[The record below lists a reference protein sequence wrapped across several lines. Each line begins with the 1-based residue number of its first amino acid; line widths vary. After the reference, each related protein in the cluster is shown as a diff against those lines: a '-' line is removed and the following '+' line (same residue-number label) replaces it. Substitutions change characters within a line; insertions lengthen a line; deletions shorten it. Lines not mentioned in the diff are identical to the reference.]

1 MNVGIIGVGIMGSKI
16 AGKLIN
22 AGYAVFARDID
33 EAAEERARE
42 LGAKVV
48 RSPKEVA
55 EYTEII
61 LLSLPMPSDVKEVVL
76 GEDGILTNPKNNL
89 IIVDLSTVDPFST
102 QQNAKETTK
111 VGIGYIDAPVLG
123 RPQKCGNWTLPVGGD
138 KKDLEKVRKVLEIL
152 AAKII
157 YVGPSGYGNI
167 VKLLN
172 NMMFGAIN
180 SVTAEILAICTK
192 LGMSPKVLYETIANS
207 GAASVSNLFKELGPK
222 ILNRDFEPLFA
233 IDLLH
238 KDVMLGIQMAKQ
250 VDVPLFVSEANRIL
264 WIGIRQVGYQSQ
276 RGSNILNTLDN
287 GVLPSHSRTQMEVWQ
302 SVLNDVKATYGW

>member
-1 MNVGIIGVGIMGSKI
+1 MNVGIIGVGTMGSKM

-33 EAAEERARE
+33 EVAEERARK
-42 LGAKVV
+42 LGGKVV
-48 RSPKEVA
+48 NSPKEVA

-76 GEDGILTNPKNNL
+76 GEGGILTNPKNNRT
-89 IIVDLSTVDPFST
+89 IVDLSTVDPFST
-102 QQNAKETTK
+102 QHNAEEAKK
-111 VGIGYIDAPVLG
+111 VGVSYIDAPVLG

-157 YVGPSGYGNI
+157 YVGPSGHGNI

-172 NMMFGAIN
+172 NMMLGAIN
-180 SVTAEILAICTK
+180 SITAEILAICTK

-250 VDVPLFVSEANRIL
+250 VGVPLFASEAN
-264 WIGIRQVGYQSQ
+264 Q
-276 RGSNILNTLDN
+276 RLNEMARLMGFGKEDTASIVKVYEKLLDI
-287 GVLPSHSRTQMEVWQ
+287 EV
-302 SVLNDVKATYGW
+302 KG

>member
-1 MNVGIIGVGIMGSKI
+1 MNVGIIGVGTMGSKM

-33 EAAEERARE
+33 ELAEERARK

-48 RSPKEVA
+48 NSPKEVA

-76 GEDGILTNPKNNL
+76 GEGGILTNPKNNRT
-89 IIVDLSTVDPFST
+89 IVDLSTVDPFST
-102 QQNAKETTK
+102 QHNAEQAKK
-111 VGIGYIDAPVLG
+111 VGVSYIDAPVLG

-157 YVGPSGYGNI
+157 YVGPSGHGNI

-172 NMMFGAIN
+172 NMMLGAIN

-238 KDVMLGIQMAKQ
+238 KDVRLGIQMAKQ
-250 VDVPLFVSEANRIL
+250 AGVPLFVSEAN
-264 WIGIRQVGYQSQ
+264 Q
-276 RGSNILNTLDN
+276 RLNEMARLMGFGKEDTASIVKVYEKLLDI
-287 GVLPSHSRTQMEVWQ
+287 EV
-302 SVLNDVKATYGW
+302 KG

>member
-1 MNVGIIGVGIMGSKI
+1 MNVGIIGVGTMGSKM

-22 AGYAVFARDID
+22 VGYAVFARDID
-33 EAAEERARE
+33 EVAEERARK

-48 RSPKEVA
+48 NSPKEVA

-61 LLSLPMPSDVKEVVL
+61 LLSLPIPSDVKEVVL
-76 GEDGILTNPKNNL
+76 GEDGILTNPKNNRT
-89 IIVDLSTVDPFST
+89 IVDLSTVDPFST
-102 QQNAKETTK
+102 QHNAEEAKK
-111 VGIGYIDAPVLG
+111 VGVSYIDAPVLG

-138 KKDLEKVRKVLEIL
+138 KKDLEKVRRVLEIL

-172 NMMFGAIN
+172 NMMLGAIN

-222 ILNRDFEPLFA
+222 ILNRDFEPLFS

-250 VDVPLFVSEANRIL
+250 VGVPLFVSEAN
-264 WIGIRQVGYQSQ
+264 Q
-276 RGSNILNTLDN
+276 RLNEMARLMGFGKEDTASVIKVYEKLLDI
-287 GVLPSHSRTQMEVWQ
+287 EV
-302 SVLNDVKATYGW
+302 KG

>member
-1 MNVGIIGVGIMGSKI
+1 MNVGIIGVGTMGSKM

-22 AGYAVFARDID
+22 AGYAIFARDID
-33 EAAEERARE
+33 EAAEERARK

-48 RSPKEVA
+48 NSPKEVA

-76 GEDGILTNPKNNL
+76 GEDGILTNPKNDRT
-89 IIVDLSTVDPFST
+89 IVDLSTVDPFST
-102 QQNAKETTK
+102 QHNAEQAKK
-111 VGIGYIDAPVLG
+111 VGVSYIDAPVLG

-172 NMMFGAIN
+172 NMMLGAIN

-222 ILNRDFEPLFA
+222 ILDRDFEPLFA

-238 KDVMLGIQMAKQ
+238 KDVRLGIQMAKQ
-250 VDVPLFVSEANRIL
+250 VGVPLFVSEAN
-264 WIGIRQVGYQSQ
+264 Q
-276 RGSNILNTLDN
+276 RLNEMARLMGFGKEDTASVIKVYEKLLDI
-287 GVLPSHSRTQMEVWQ
+287 EV
-302 SVLNDVKATYGW
+302 KG

>member
-1 MNVGIIGVGIMGSKI
+1 MNVGIIGVGTMGFKM

-33 EAAEERARE
+33 EAAEERARK

-48 RSPKEVA
+48 NSPKEVA

-76 GEDGILTNPKNNL
+76 GEDGILTNPKNNRN
-89 IIVDLSTVDPFST
+89 IVDLSTVDPFST
-102 QQNAKETTK
+102 QHNAEEAKK
-111 VGIGYIDAPVLG
+111 VGVSYIDAPVLG

-172 NMMFGAIN
+172 NMMLGAIN
-180 SVTAEILAICTK
+180 SITAEILAICTK

-250 VDVPLFVSEANRIL
+250 VDVPLFVSEAN
-264 WIGIRQVGYQSQ
+264 Q
-276 RGSNILNTLDN
+276 RLNEMARLMGFGKEDTASIVKVYEKLLDI
-287 GVLPSHSRTQMEVWQ
+287 EV
-302 SVLNDVKATYGW
+302 KG

>member
-1 MNVGIIGVGIMGSKI
+1 MNVGIIGVGTMGFKME
-16 AGKLIN
+16 GKLID
-22 AGYAVFARDID
+22 AGYSVFARDID
-33 EAAEERARE
+33 EVAEEKARK

-48 RSPKEVA
+48 NSPKEVA
-55 EYTEII
+55 KYAEII

-76 GEDGILTNPKNNL
+76 GEDGILTNPKNNR

-102 QQNAKETTK
+102 QHNAEEAKK
-111 VGIGYIDAPVLG
+111 VGVCYIDAPVLG

-192 LGMSPKVLYETIANS
+192 LGMSPKVLYDIIANS

-238 KDVMLGIQMAKQ
+238 KDVRLGIQMAKQ
-250 VDVPLFVSEANRIL
+250 VGVPLFVSEAN
-264 WIGIRQVGYQSQ
+264 Q
-276 RGSNILNTLDN
+276 RLNEMARLMGFGKEDTASIVKVYEKLLDI
-287 GVLPSHSRTQMEVWQ
+287 EV
-302 SVLNDVKATYGW
+302 KG

>member
-1 MNVGIIGVGIMGSKI
+1 MNVGIIGVGTMGSKM

-22 AGYAVFARDID
+22 AGYAIFARDID
-33 EAAEERARE
+33 EAAEERARK

-48 RSPKEVA
+48 NSPKEVA

-76 GEDGILTNPKNNL
+76 EEDGILTNSKNNRT
-89 IIVDLSTVDPFST
+89 IVDLSTVDPFST
-102 QQNAKETTK
+102 QHNAEEAKK
-111 VGIGYIDAPVLG
+111 VGVSYIDAPVLG

-172 NMMFGAIN
+172 NMMLGAIN

-222 ILNRDFEPLFA
+222 ILDRDFEPLFA

-238 KDVMLGIQMAKQ
+238 KDVRLGIQMAKQ
-250 VDVPLFVSEANRIL
+250 VGVPLFVSEAN
-264 WIGIRQVGYQSQ
+264 Q
-276 RGSNILNTLDN
+276 RLNEMARLMGFGKEDTASVIKVYEKLLDI
-287 GVLPSHSRTQMEVWQ
+287 EV
-302 SVLNDVKATYGW
+302 KG

>member
-1 MNVGIIGVGIMGSKI
+1 MNVGIIGVGTMGSKM

-33 EAAEERARE
+33 EVAEERARK

-48 RSPKEVA
+48 NSPKEVA

-76 GEDGILTNPKNNL
+76 GEGGILTNPKNNRT
-89 IIVDLSTVDPFST
+89 IVDLSTVDPFST
-102 QQNAKETTK
+102 QHNAEQAKK
-111 VGIGYIDAPVLG
+111 VGVSYIDAPVLG

-157 YVGPSGYGNI
+157 YVGPSGHGNI

-172 NMMFGAIN
+172 NMMLGAIN

-238 KDVMLGIQMAKQ
+238 KDVRLGIQMAKQ
-250 VDVPLFVSEANRIL
+250 VGVPLFVSEAN
-264 WIGIRQVGYQSQ
+264 Q
-276 RGSNILNTLDN
+276 RLNEMARLMGFGKEDTASIVKVYEKLLDI
-287 GVLPSHSRTQMEVWQ
+287 EV
-302 SVLNDVKATYGW
+302 KG

>member
-1 MNVGIIGVGIMGSKI
+1 MNVGIIGVGTMGSKM

-22 AGYAVFARDID
+22 AGYAIFARDID
-33 EAAEERARE
+33 EAAEERARK

-48 RSPKEVA
+48 NSPKEVA

-76 GEDGILTNPKNNL
+76 GEDGILTNPKNNRT
-89 IIVDLSTVDPFST
+89 IVDLSTVDPFST
-102 QQNAKETTK
+102 QHNAEEAKK
-111 VGIGYIDAPVLG
+111 VGVSYIDAPVLG

-172 NMMFGAIN
+172 NMMLGAIN

-238 KDVMLGIQMAKQ
+238 KDVRLGIQMAKQ
-250 VDVPLFVSEANRIL
+250 VGVPLFVSEAN
-264 WIGIRQVGYQSQ
+264 Q
-276 RGSNILNTLDN
+276 RLNEMARLMGFGKEDTASVIKVYEKLLDI
-287 GVLPSHSRTQMEVWQ
+287 EV
-302 SVLNDVKATYGW
+302 KG

>member
-1 MNVGIIGVGIMGSKI
+1 MNVGIIGVGTMGSKM

-33 EAAEERARE
+33 EVAEERARK

-76 GEDGILTNPKNNL
+76 GEDGILTNPKNNRT
-89 IIVDLSTVDPFST
+89 IVDLSTVDPFST
-102 QQNAKETTK
+102 QNNAEEAKK
-111 VGIGYIDAPVLG
+111 VSVSYIDAPVLG

-172 NMMFGAIN
+172 NMMLGAIN

-250 VDVPLFVSEANRIL
+250 VGVPLFVSEAN
-264 WIGIRQVGYQSQ
+264 Q
-276 RGSNILNTLDN
+276 RLNEMARLMGFGKEDTASIVKVYEKLLDI
-287 GVLPSHSRTQMEVWQ
+287 EV
-302 SVLNDVKATYGW
+302 KG

>member
-1 MNVGIIGVGIMGSKI
+1 MNVGIIGVGTMGSKM

-33 EAAEERARE
+33 EVAEERARK

-48 RSPKEVA
+48 NSPKEVA

-76 GEDGILTNPKNNL
+76 GEDGILTNPKNNRA
-89 IIVDLSTVDPFST
+89 IVDLSTMDPFST
-102 QQNAKETTK
+102 QNNAEEAKK
-111 VGIGYIDAPVLG
+111 VGVSYIDAPVLG

-172 NMMFGAIN
+172 NMMLGAIN

-238 KDVMLGIQMAKQ
+238 KDVRLGIQMAKQ
-250 VDVPLFVSEANRIL
+250 VDVPLFVSEAN
-264 WIGIRQVGYQSQ
+264 Q
-276 RGSNILNTLDN
+276 RLNEMARLMGFGKEDTASVIKVYEKLLDI
-287 GVLPSHSRTQMEVWQ
+287 EV
-302 SVLNDVKATYGW
+302 KG

>member
-1 MNVGIIGVGIMGSKI
+1 MNVGIIGVGTMGSKM

-33 EAAEERARE
+33 EAAEERARK

-48 RSPKEVA
+48 NSPKEVA

-76 GEDGILTNPKNNL
+76 EEDGILTNPKNNR

-102 QQNAKETTK
+102 QHNTEEAKK
-111 VGIGYIDAPVLG
+111 VGVCYIDAPVLG

-172 NMMFGAIN
+172 NMMLGAIN

-238 KDVMLGIQMAKQ
+238 KDVGLGIQMAKQ
-250 VDVPLFVSEANRIL
+250 VGVPLFVSEAN
-264 WIGIRQVGYQSQ
+264 Q
-276 RGSNILNTLDN
+276 RLNEMARLMGFGKEDTASVIKVYEKLLDI
-287 GVLPSHSRTQMEVWQ
+287 EV
-302 SVLNDVKATYGW
+302 KG

>member
-1 MNVGIIGVGIMGSKI
+1 MNVGIIGVGTMGSKM

-33 EAAEERARE
+33 EVAEERARK

-76 GEDGILTNPKNNL
+76 GEDGILTNPKNNRT
-89 IIVDLSTVDPFST
+89 IVDLSTVDPFST
-102 QQNAKETTK
+102 QNNAEEAKK
-111 VGIGYIDAPVLG
+111 VSVSYIDAPVLG

-172 NMMFGAIN
+172 NMMLGAIN

-192 LGMSPKVLYETIANS
+192 LDMSPKVLYETIANS

-250 VDVPLFVSEANRIL
+250 VGVPLFVSEAN
-264 WIGIRQVGYQSQ
+264 Q
-276 RGSNILNTLDN
+276 RLNEMARLMGFGKEDTASIVKVYEKLLDI
-287 GVLPSHSRTQMEVWQ
+287 EV
-302 SVLNDVKATYGW
+302 KG

>member
-1 MNVGIIGVGIMGSKI
+1 MNVGIIGVGTMGSKM

-22 AGYAVFARDID
+22 AGYAVFTRDID
-33 EAAEERARE
+33 EAAEERARK

-48 RSPKEVA
+48 NSPKEVA

-76 GEDGILTNPKNNL
+76 GEDGILTNPKNDRT
-89 IIVDLSTVDPFST
+89 IVDLSTVDPFST
-102 QQNAKETTK
+102 QNNEEEAKK
-111 VGIGYIDAPVLG
+111 VGVSYIDAPVLG

-152 AAKII
+152 AAKVI

-172 NMMFGAIN
+172 NMMLGAIN

-222 ILNRDFEPLFA
+222 ILDRDFEPLFA

-238 KDVMLGIQMAKQ
+238 KDVRLGIQMAKQ
-250 VDVPLFVSEANRIL
+250 VGVPLFVSEAN
-264 WIGIRQVGYQSQ
+264 Q
-276 RGSNILNTLDN
+276 RLNEMARLMGFGKEDTASVIKVYEKLLDI
-287 GVLPSHSRTQMEVWQ
+287 EV
-302 SVLNDVKATYGW
+302 KG

>member
-1 MNVGIIGVGIMGSKI
+1 MNVGTIGIGTMGSRMVES
-16 AGKLIN
+16 LIK
-22 AGYAVFARDID
+22 AGYTVFARDID
-33 EAAEERARE
+33 EKAGKRARE

-48 RSPKEVA
+48 NSPGEIA
-55 EYTEII
+55 EYADII

-76 GEDGILTNPKNNL
+76 GEDGILTNPRKDCT
-89 IIVDLSTVDPFST
+89 IVDLSTVDPFST
-102 QQNAKETTK
+102 QRNAEKAKEK
-111 VGIGYIDAPVLG
+111 GVGYIDAPVLG

-138 KKDLEKVRKVLEIL
+138 KRDLEKARKVLEVL
-152 AAKII
+152 ASNII
-157 YVGPSGYGNI
+157 YVGPSGCGNI

-180 SVTAEILAICTK
+180 SITAEILAICTK

-238 KDVMLGIQMAKQ
+238 KDVSLGIKMAKQ
-250 VDVPLFVSEANRIL
+250 AGVPLFVSQANQLLNEMAKLKGFGKEDTASVIKVYEDL
-264 WIGIRQVGYQSQ
+264 L
-276 RGSNILNTLDN
+276 NIK
-287 GVLPSHSRTQMEVWQ
+287 
-302 SVLNDVKATYGW
+302 VKG

>member
-1 MNVGIIGVGIMGSKI
+1 MNVGIIGVGTMGSKM

-33 EAAEERARE
+33 EVAEERARK

-48 RSPKEVA
+48 NSPKEVA

-76 GEDGILTNPKNNL
+76 GEDGILTNPKNNRA
-89 IIVDLSTVDPFST
+89 IVDLSTMDPFST
-102 QQNAKETTK
+102 QNNAEEAKK
-111 VGIGYIDAPVLG
+111 VGVSYIDAPVLG

-172 NMMFGAIN
+172 NMMLGAIN

-238 KDVMLGIQMAKQ
+238 KDVRLGIQMAKQ
-250 VDVPLFVSEANRIL
+250 VGVPLFVSEAN
-264 WIGIRQVGYQSQ
+264 Q
-276 RGSNILNTLDN
+276 RLNEMARLMGFGKEDTASVIKVYEKLLDI
-287 GVLPSHSRTQMEVWQ
+287 EV
-302 SVLNDVKATYGW
+302 KG

>member
-1 MNVGIIGVGIMGSKI
+1 MNVGIIGVGTMGSKM

-33 EAAEERARE
+33 EVAEERARK

-48 RSPKEVA
+48 NSPKEVA

-76 GEDGILTNPKNNL
+76 GEGGILTNPKNNRT
-89 IIVDLSTVDPFST
+89 IVDLSTVDPFST
-102 QQNAKETTK
+102 QQNAKEAIK

-152 AAKII
+152 AAKIT

-180 SVTAEILAICTK
+180 SITVEILAICTK
-192 LGMSPKVLYETIANS
+192 LNMSPKVLYETIANS

-238 KDVMLGIQMAKQ
+238 KDVRLGIQMAKQ
-250 VDVPLFVSEANRIL
+250 VGVPLFVSEAN
-264 WIGIRQVGYQSQ
+264 Q
-276 RGSNILNTLDN
+276 RLNEMARLMGFGKEDTASIVKVYEKLLDI
-287 GVLPSHSRTQMEVWQ
+287 EV
-302 SVLNDVKATYGW
+302 KG

>member
-1 MNVGIIGVGIMGSKI
+1 MNVGIIGVGTMGSKM

-33 EAAEERARE
+33 EAAEERARK

-48 RSPKEVA
+48 NSPKEVA

-76 GEDGILTNPKNNL
+76 EEDGILTNPKNDRT
-89 IIVDLSTVDPFST
+89 IVDLSTVDPFST
-102 QQNAKETTK
+102 QHNTEEAKK
-111 VGIGYIDAPVLG
+111 VGVCYIDAPVLG

-172 NMMFGAIN
+172 NMMLGAIN

-238 KDVMLGIQMAKQ
+238 KDVRLGIQMAKQ
-250 VDVPLFVSEANRIL
+250 VGVPLFVSEAN
-264 WIGIRQVGYQSQ
+264 Q
-276 RGSNILNTLDN
+276 RLNEMARLMGFGKEDTASVIKVYEKLLDI
-287 GVLPSHSRTQMEVWQ
+287 EV
-302 SVLNDVKATYGW
+302 KG

>member
-1 MNVGIIGVGIMGSKI
+1 MNVGIIGVGTMGSKM

-33 EAAEERARE
+33 EVAEERARK

-48 RSPKEVA
+48 NSPKEVA

-76 GEDGILTNPKNNL
+76 GEDGILTNPKNNRT
-89 IIVDLSTVDPFST
+89 IVDLSTVDPFST
-102 QQNAKETTK
+102 QQNAEEAKK
-111 VGIGYIDAPVLG
+111 VGVGYIDAPVLG
-123 RPQKCGNWTLPVGGD
+123 RPQKCGNWTLPVGGG

-172 NMMFGAIN
+172 NMMLGAIN

-238 KDVMLGIQMAKQ
+238 KDVRLGIQMAKQ
-250 VDVPLFVSEANRIL
+250 VGVPLFVSEAN
-264 WIGIRQVGYQSQ
+264 Q
-276 RGSNILNTLDN
+276 RLNEMARLMGFGKEDTASIVKVYEKLLDI
-287 GVLPSHSRTQMEVWQ
+287 EV
-302 SVLNDVKATYGW
+302 KG

>member
-1 MNVGIIGVGIMGSKI
+1 MNVGIIGVGTMGSKM

-33 EAAEERARE
+33 EVAEERARK

-48 RSPKEVA
+48 NSPKEVA

-76 GEDGILTNPKNNL
+76 EEGGILTNPKNNRT
-89 IIVDLSTVDPFST
+89 IVDLSTVDPFST
-102 QQNAKETTK
+102 QHNAEEAKK
-111 VGIGYIDAPVLG
+111 VGVSYIDAPVLG
-123 RPQKCGNWTLPVGGD
+123 RPQKCGNWTLPVGGN

-157 YVGPSGYGNI
+157 YVGPSGHGNI

-172 NMMFGAIN
+172 NMMLGAIN
-180 SVTAEILAICTK
+180 SITAEILAICTK

-250 VDVPLFVSEANRIL
+250 VGVPLFASEAN
-264 WIGIRQVGYQSQ
+264 Q
-276 RGSNILNTLDN
+276 RLNEMARLMGFGKEDTASIVKVYEKLLDI
-287 GVLPSHSRTQMEVWQ
+287 EV
-302 SVLNDVKATYGW
+302 KG

>member
-1 MNVGIIGVGIMGSKI
+1 MNVGIIGVGTMGSKM

-33 EAAEERARE
+33 EVAEERARK

-48 RSPKEVA
+48 NSPKEVA

-76 GEDGILTNPKNNL
+76 GEDGILTNPKNNRA
-89 IIVDLSTVDPFST
+89 IVDLSTVDPFST
-102 QQNAKETTK
+102 QNNAEEAKK
-111 VGIGYIDAPVLG
+111 VGVSYIDAPVLG

-152 AAKII
+152 AAKVI

-172 NMMFGAIN
+172 NMMLGAIN

-238 KDVMLGIQMAKQ
+238 KDVRLGIQMAKQ
-250 VDVPLFVSEANRIL
+250 VDVPLFVSEAN
-264 WIGIRQVGYQSQ
+264 Q
-276 RGSNILNTLDN
+276 RLNEMARLMGFGKEDTASVIKVYEKLLDI
-287 GVLPSHSRTQMEVWQ
+287 EV
-302 SVLNDVKATYGW
+302 KG

>member
-1 MNVGIIGVGIMGSKI
+1 MNVGIIGVGTMGFKM

-33 EAAEERARE
+33 EAAEERVRK

-48 RSPKEVA
+48 NSPKEVA

-76 GEDGILTNPKNNL
+76 GEDGILTNPKNNR

-102 QQNAKETTK
+102 QHNAEEAKK
-111 VGIGYIDAPVLG
+111 VGVSYIDAPVLG

-238 KDVMLGIQMAKQ
+238 KDVRLGIQMAKQ
-250 VDVPLFVSEANRIL
+250 VDVPLFVSEAN
-264 WIGIRQVGYQSQ
+264 Q
-276 RGSNILNTLDN
+276 RLNEMARLMGFGKEDTASIVKVYEQLLDI
-287 GVLPSHSRTQMEVWQ
+287 EV
-302 SVLNDVKATYGW
+302 KG